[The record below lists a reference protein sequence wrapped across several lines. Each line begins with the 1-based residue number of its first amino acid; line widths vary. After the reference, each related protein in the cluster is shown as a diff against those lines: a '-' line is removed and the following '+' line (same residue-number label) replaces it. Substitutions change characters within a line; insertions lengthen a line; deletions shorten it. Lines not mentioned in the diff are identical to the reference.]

1 MKVIIAEKPSV
12 ARDIALIVG
21 ARERRDGY
29 MEGNGYTVTWGFG
42 HLVGLAMP
50 EVYGFEGFRRENLP
64 IFPARFQ
71 LVPRQIKDGKQ
82 YKDDPGAVKQLA
94 VIKGLFDKSESIICA
109 TDAGREGEL
118 IFRYIYHYLGCS
130 KPFSRLWIS
139 SLTDKAIRQGME
151 NLKDGREYDNLYRS
165 AKARSEA
172 DWLVGI
178 NASQALCLSAG
189 HGVFSLG
196 RVQTPTLMM
205 ICNRYMENK
214 NFTPQKYWQLRV
226 QSGKDNISFTALSTG
241 KYEKKDEAE
250 SNLQQIQPYG
260 TLQVTAAD
268 KKEVSQEPPLLYDL
282 TTLQKEANVRHSFS
296 ADKTLSI
303 AQSLYEKKVMSYPR
317 TGSRYISDDVF
328 EIIPER
334 IRLLASYPCFAAY
347 ATALD
352 GQPLN
357 NRSVNAAKVTDHH
370 ALLITENLPGDL
382 SPDERTIY
390 EMVAARVLESF
401 SGKCVMEKTAVTL
414 QAAGVDFS
422 VRGSIIKVPGWRSVL
437 NLSDEDEQDNT
448 ILPELQ
454 QGDTLLIN
462 NSDVLEK
469 QTKPRPLH
477 TESTLLAAMET
488 AAKELENEEERQAM
502 KEVGIGTPAT
512 RAAIIETLFSRDYI
526 RREKK
531 SLVPTEKGLA
541 VHTIVKDKKIADISM
556 TGSWES
562 ALAKIET
569 GETDADTFHRGIEV
583 YAAQI
588 TTELLNTTI
597 SIASATDGPVCPKCK
612 QGHVLFF
619 NKIAKC
625 SDVDCSLKVFRN
637 ICNKQLTDK
646 QITELVTKGKTSVIK
661 GLQGKSG
668 KTFDAALTFDAQFN
682 VTFSFPDKGA
692 QSKAKKKK

>member
-1 MKVIIAEKPSV
+1 MKVCIAEKPSV
-12 ARDIALIVG
+12 ARDIARILG
-21 ARERRDGY
+21 ANERKDGY
-29 MEGNGYTVTWGFG
+29 LSGNGYAVTWGFG

-64 IFPARFQ
+64 IFPERFQ

-118 IFRYIYHYLGCS
+118 IFRYIYHYLGCN

-151 NLKDGREYDNLYRS
+151 GLKNGKEYDNLYRS

-189 HGVFSLG
+189 RGVFSLG

-214 NFTPQKYWQLRV
+214 NFTPQKYWQLQV
-226 QSGKDNISFTALSTG
+226 KSGKDNISFVALSTG

-250 SNLQQIQPYG
+250 SNLRQIQSSG

-268 KKEVSQEPPLLYDL
+268 RKEVSQEPPLLYDL

-352 GQPLN
+352 GQSLN

-390 EMVAARVLESF
+390 EMVAARMLESF

-414 QAAGVDFS
+414 QVAGVDFS

-437 NLSDEDEQDNT
+437 NLSDEDEQENT
-448 ILPELQ
+448 TLPELQ
-454 QGDTLLIN
+454 QGDILPIN

-625 SDVDCSLKVFRN
+625 SDVDCSLKIFRN

-668 KTFDAALTFDAQFN
+668 KTFDAALAFDAQFN

-692 QSKAKKKK
+692 QSKTKKKK

>member
-21 ARERRDGY
+21 AKDRKDGY

-64 IFPARFQ
+64 IFPERFQ

-151 NLKDGREYDNLYRS
+151 SLKNGKEYDNLYRS

-189 HGVFSLG
+189 RGVFSLG

-214 NFTPQKYWQLRV
+214 NFTPQKYWQLQV
-226 QSGKDNISFTALSTG
+226 KSGKDNISFAALSSG

-250 SNLQQIQPYG
+250 SNLQQIQSSG

-352 GQPLN
+352 GQLLN

-390 EMVAARVLESF
+390 EMVAARMLESF

-448 ILPELQ
+448 TLPELQ
-454 QGDTLLIN
+454 QGDTLPVN

-541 VHTIVKDKKIADISM
+541 VHSIVKDKKIADISM

-668 KTFDAALTFDAQFN
+668 KTFDAALAFDAQFN

-692 QSKAKKKK
+692 QSKTKKKK

>member
-21 ARERRDGY
+21 AKDRKDGY

-64 IFPARFQ
+64 IFPERFQ

-151 NLKDGREYDNLYRS
+151 SLKNGKEYDNLYRS

-189 HGVFSLG
+189 RGVFSLG

-214 NFTPQKYWQLRV
+214 NFTSQKYWQLRV
-226 QSGKDNISFTALSTG
+226 QSGKDNISFAALSTG

-250 SNLQQIQPYG
+250 SNLQQIQSSG

-352 GQPLN
+352 GQSLN
-357 NRSVNAAKVTDHH
+357 DRSVNAAKVTDHH

-390 EMVAARVLESF
+390 EMVAARMLESF

-414 QAAGVDFS
+414 QVAGVDFS

-448 ILPELQ
+448 TLPELQ
-454 QGDTLLIN
+454 QGDTLLVN

-531 SLVPTEKGLA
+531 SLVPTEKGIA
-541 VHTIVKDKKIADISM
+541 VHSIVKDKKIADISM

-588 TTELLNTTI
+588 TTELLNATI

-668 KTFDAALTFDAQFN
+668 KTFDAALAFDAQFN

-692 QSKAKKKK
+692 QSKTKKKK